1 MATFFKVLNKIKVG
15 IKPAAKLKHI
25 AVSERNYV
33 ALKRLGTAGDSFD
46 DVVTENDRGPLRGR
60 RLLC

>member
-46 DVVTENDRGPLRGR
+46 DVVTEMLNKVGGYNSIIE
-60 RLLC
+60 